1 MVTCEPIEDLRY
13 LFDALCV
20 NGDNGHESS
29 DSENDD
35 DCSSPAVRRRGP
47 LRRETAPRPC
57 PYDGGWRSP
66 SPDFWPSSVGSPS
79 SVDSAVSLSSPT
91 SSEASHSP
99 ASSVTEQDDD
109 PDKEAKVSEILRF
122 LLGAETDHQPP
133 QLRPEQRPELPPDEL
148 PVVVEALNNQAP
160 RFRKI
165 LPRVEDSPEALSP
178 PPSTPPRQDQ
188 RWPRREQFHKSLDRN
203 LLNRALVWVTTLR
216 KEGLLERRDSSSR
229 TYVHEAVASDRPEVV
244 YQLVERLR
252 RDQRLHV
259 LDLQD
264 SRGQTAL
271 HYACQ
276 RRLHLVVGYLC
287 EVGADRALRDHEGA
301 TPLHLAAERGAHLC
315 VDHLLAPPRPSP
327 VHAQDNKGRTAL
339 HLAVLSH
346 GGQLCDQ
353 SGGEVHYE
361 LLNCHQVVKQLAVAG
376 SARLELQDRVGETA
390 LHYAAQH
397 GKAGLAQ
404 VLLLNADRPAALA
417 AVKNLAGDTALHMAC
432 RSQLP
437 GEGEED
443 TLVHLLVHHGAPLE
457 ALNNSGLHPADLLS
471 PERALEVG
479 LLLAL

>member
-1 MVTCEPIEDLRY
+1 MVTGEPIEDLRY

-20 NGDNGHESS
+20 DGDDGYESS
-29 DSENDD
+29 DRENDD

-57 PYDGGWRSP
+57 PYDGGWRTP
-66 SPDFWPSSVGSPS
+66 SPDFWPS

-91 SSEASHSP
+91 SSEESHSP
-99 ASSVTEQDDD
+99 SRSVAEQDDD
-109 PDKEAKVSEILRF
+109 PDKEAKLSEILRF
-122 LLGAETDHQPP
+122 LLDAETDQLPP
-133 QLRPEQRPELPPDEL
+133 QPRPEQRPELPPDEL
-148 PVVVEALNNQAP
+148 PVAVEALNNKAP

-165 LPRVEDSPEALSP
+165 LPRRVEDSPETVSR

-188 RWPRREQFHKSLDRN
+188 RWPRREQFHTSLDRN
-203 LLNRALVWVTTLR
+203 LLNRALVWVTNLR
-216 KEGLLERRDSSSR
+216 KKGMLERRDSSNR
-229 TYVHEAVASDRPEVV
+229 TYLHEAVASDRLEVV
-244 YQLVERLR
+244 YQLVERLQ
-252 RDQRLHV
+252 RDQKLHV

-287 EVGADRALRDHEGA
+287 EVGADRALKDREGA

-315 VDHLLAPPRPSP
+315 VEHLLAPPQPSP

-353 SGGEVHYE
+353 SGGDVRYE
-361 LLNCHQVVKQLAVAG
+361 LLDCRQVVKQLAVAG
-376 SARLELQDRVGETA
+376 SDRLELQDRVGETA

-397 GKAGLAQ
+397 GKAALAQ
-404 VLLLNADRPAALA
+404 VLLLNADQPTALA
-417 AVKNLAGDTALHMAC
+417 AVKNQAGDTALHMAC
-432 RSQLP
+432 RSELR
-437 GEGEED
+437 GEGED
-443 TLVHLLVHHGAPLE
+443 TLVQLLVHHGAPLE
-457 ALNNSGLHPADLLS
+457 ALNNSGLYPADLLS

-479 LLLAL
+479 PLLALSITV